1 MKKVV
6 FILILGVFLWSS
18 ICLGKMASVGKNKV
32 NVRSGPGTNYEVL
45 WQVHNDYPVKILEKK
60 GDWVKTVDYEKD
72 IGWIH
77 RSLLSEVQTVIV
89 IKDKVNI
96 RGGPGTN
103 HKAIFQAENDV
114 IFQLVDRKENWL
126 KVRYEDRVGWIR
138 KDLVWGE

>member
-6 FILILGVFLWSS
+6 FIIISCLFLWSS
-18 ICLGKMASVGKNKV
+18 ICWGEMVSVKGNEV
-32 NVRSGPGTNYEVL
+32 NVRSGPGTNYEEL
-45 WQVHNDYPVKILEKK
+45 WRVHKGYPVKILEKK
-60 GDWVKTVDYEKD
+60 GNWVKTEDYERD

-103 HKAIFQAENDV
+103 HRMIFRAEKDV
-114 IFQLVDRKENWL
+114 IFQLVDREGDWL
-126 KVRYEDRVGWIR
+126 KVKHEDRVGWIR
-138 KDLVWGE
+138 RDLVWGE